1 MEKKNP
7 FTCSALFK
15 MFTRGQKWLQNKAAN
30 ENSIF
35 YYLWESSV
43 VVLLDRK
50 SECMYE
56 QQLTNLLCGGV
67 YYISPVPGIGLGRC
81 SKDSSMQ

>member
-1 MEKKNP
+1 M
-7 FTCSALFK
+7 
-15 MFTRGQKWLQNKAAN
+15 
-30 ENSIF
+30 
-35 YYLWESSV
+35 
-43 VVLLDRK
+43 VVLLDGK

-56 QQLTNLLCGGV
+56 QLTNLLCGGV